1 MRVIEK
7 KMLTAIKS
15 GKCTNL
21 GNTSIDVWDTVTT
34 VRLFNNEI
42 ARFDFA
48 TGELEITTRIQSA
61 TTKSRLNAILREF
74 ANTSIYQTNY
84 IWFYSDKT
92 YTNGA
97 RTFYGITK

>member
-7 KMLTAIKS
+7 KMLTAIKA
-15 GKCTNL
+15 GKSVDL
-21 GNTSIDVWDTVTT
+21 GNTSVNVWDNVTT

-48 TGELEITTRIQSA
+48 TGQLEITTRYKSA

-84 IWFYSDKT
+84 IWYYADNT

-97 RTFYGITK
+97 RTFYGVSK